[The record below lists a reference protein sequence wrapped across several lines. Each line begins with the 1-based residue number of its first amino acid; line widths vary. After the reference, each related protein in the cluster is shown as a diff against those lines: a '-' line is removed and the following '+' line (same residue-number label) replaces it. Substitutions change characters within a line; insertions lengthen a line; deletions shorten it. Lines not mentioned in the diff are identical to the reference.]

1 MLPLDP
7 NAARLTLDSINNGTV
22 RYSCRLH
29 VQIGWPQRV
38 SHESGMFRKTGK
50 EGVRRSDGLPAA
62 EYEADQGRRLWL
74 GLDGRIESD

>member
-7 NAARLTLDSINNGTV
+7 NSARLTLDSINNGTA

-29 VQIGWPQRV
+29 VQITWPPRV
-38 SHESGMFRKTGK
+38 SHDGGLYCKTGK
-50 EGVRRSDGLPAA
+50 EAVRRSDGLPAA

-74 GLDGRIESD
+74 GLDGRVESD